1 MTNELPAVV
10 FDIDGTVA
18 LRDKGPEG
26 REPYDMTRVGEDQ
39 PNVAVLEI
47 AKMIAASGKAKVVFF
62 SGRDSSARRQT
73 KIWLDHHFGTEY
85 HVYMRAEGD
94 KRPDEQV
101 KADMYGYLRAF
112 RPILAVFD
120 DRNKVVDMW
129 REKGLTCFQVCS
141 REQGNF

>member
-1 MTNELPAVV
+1 VTNELPAVI

-18 LRDKGPEG
+18 LRGD
-26 REPYDMTRVGEDQ
+26 RDPYDMTRVGEDQ

-47 AKMIAASGKAKVVFF
+47 AKMIAASGMAKVVFF
-62 SGRDSSARRQT
+62 SGRDGSARNQT
-73 KIWLDHHFGTEY
+73 KLWLDEHFGTAY

-101 KADMYGYLRAF
+101 KADMYHYLKAF
-112 RPILAVFD
+112 RPIVAVFD

-129 REKGLTCFQVCS
+129 RDKGLTCFQVCS
-141 REQGNF
+141 RERGDF